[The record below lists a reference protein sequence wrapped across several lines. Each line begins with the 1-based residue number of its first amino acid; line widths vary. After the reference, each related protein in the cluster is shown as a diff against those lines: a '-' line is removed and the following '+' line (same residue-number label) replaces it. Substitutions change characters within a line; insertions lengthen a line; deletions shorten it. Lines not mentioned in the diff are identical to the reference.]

1 MDRRNSFLF
10 FCHCDTSYLRGCK
23 AGRWWEKCYYINNF
37 KKVGDIIMDRNLALD
52 LVRVTEAAALG
63 AAKHMGRGD
72 KIAADQ
78 AGVDGM
84 RKVFDH
90 LDIDGLVVI
99 GEGEMDEAPMLY
111 IGEKV
116 GRRGE
121 GCTKVDIA
129 VDPVEGTN
137 SVAKGLPN
145 AIAVVAMAPRGC
157 LLNAPDM
164 YMNKIAVGPS
174 VAGKVNLNAPVHEN
188 LKATAEA
195 LNKSITDLTVTI
207 LDRPRHEEII
217 RQCREAG
224 ARIKLFKDGDVAAA
238 LATCFDY
245 TGVDI
250 LLGIG
255 GAPEGVIA
263 AAGLKCLGGYFQGKL
278 VAYEETEKERCI
290 KMGVDVNKLLDM
302 EDLVKGDEVYFAAT
316 GISDGELLKGVVYK
330 GSGTV
335 KTHSVVMRSESG
347 TIRFVEAIH
356 RLATKPKY
364 AY

>member
-1 MDRRNSFLF
+1 M
-10 FCHCDTSYLRGCK
+10 
-23 AGRWWEKCYYINNF
+23 
-37 KKVGDIIMDRNLALD
+37 VDRNLAIN

-84 RKVFDH
+84 RKMFDT
-90 LDIDGLVVI
+90 INIEGLVVI

-111 IGEKV
+111 IGETV
-116 GRRGE
+116 GAG
-121 GCTKVDIA
+121 GLKVDIA

-145 AIAVVAMAPRGC
+145 SIAVVAMAPRGC

-164 YMNKIAVGPS
+164 YMDKIAVGPKA
-174 VAGKVNLNAPVHEN
+174 AGKVQLEAPIIEN
-188 LKATAEA
+188 LRATADA
-195 LNKSITDLTVTI
+195 LNKSISDLTVTM
-207 LDRPRHEEII
+207 LDRPRHDRIVEE
-217 RQCREAG
+217 CRRAG

-238 LATCFDY
+238 LATCFED

-250 LLGIG
+250 MLGIG

-263 AAGLKCLGGYFQGKL
+263 AAALKCLGGGFQGKL
-278 VAYEETEKERCI
+278 VASNEEEAARCI
-290 KMGVDVNKLLDM
+290 KMGIDVNKILYM
-302 EDLVKGDEVYFAAT
+302 EDLVRGNEVYFAAT
-316 GISDGELLKGVVYK
+316 GISDGELLKGVVFI
-330 GSGTV
+330 GNNSA
-335 KTHSVVMRSESG
+335 KTHSVVMRSETG

-356 RLATKPKY
+356 KLNKKPKY

>member
-1 MDRRNSFLF
+1 
-10 FCHCDTSYLRGCK
+10 
-23 AGRWWEKCYYINNF
+23 
-37 KKVGDIIMDRNLALD
+37 MDRNLALD

-63 AAKHMGRGD
+63 AATHMGRGD
-72 KIAADQ
+72 KIGADQ

-84 RKVFDH
+84 RKMFDN
-90 LDIDGLVVI
+90 LDIDGIVVI

-111 IGEKV
+111 IGEEV
-116 GRRGE
+116 GRKGPKSER
-121 GCTKVDIA
+121 VDIA

-164 YMNKIAVGPS
+164 YMDKIAVGPKA
-174 VAGKVNLNAPVHEN
+174 AGKVSIDAPVHEN

-195 LNKSITDLTVTI
+195 LSKSITDLTVTI
-207 LDRPRHEEII
+207 LDRPRHQELIQ
-217 RQCREAG
+217 QCRDAG
-224 ARIKLFKDGDVAAA
+224 VRIKLFSDGDVAAA

-263 AAGLKCLGGYFQGKL
+263 AAGIKCLGGQFEGKL
-278 VAYEETEKERCI
+278 VPYSDEERERCK
-290 KMGVDVNKLLDM
+290 KMGVSYDTILKM
-302 EDLVKGDEVYFAAT
+302 EDLAKGDELYFVAT
-316 GISDGELLKGVVYK
+316 GISDGELLKGVRYT
-330 GSGTV
+330 GNDMAR
-335 KTHSVVMRSESG
+335 THSVVMRSKTG
-347 TIRFVEAIH
+347 TIRFIEAIH
-356 RLATKPKY
+356 KLTKKP
-364 AY
+364 AYDY